1 MAASV
6 DKIFREQAVT
16 AQSQRWLGEILIA
29 RPMTVGF
36 LAMAAVLVASAIVAF
51 LAFADYTRKE
61 RVTGQLVM
69 SRGLVKVY
77 PPSAG
82 TIVRRLVGE
91 GSQVDVNQ
99 PLYVLSA
106 ERVSTA
112 RGDTQAE
119 IVRQLVLRKGTLREE
134 RAKQAR
140 ILAEEEAALRRK
152 IRDLSNEE
160 AQLGREI
167 EIQKTRVG
175 LASESVRRPRLLL
188 AQGYVS
194 QAFLDEKE
202 QDHLEQQTRMQ
213 ALERTRLSTRRD
225 ISAFES
231 ELENAPLK
239 AQNALA
245 AIDRQVAALEQ
256 DVVEGEAKRD
266 MVILAPQDGTIT
278 AVLGESGQWLTPNQP
293 LASIL
298 PRNSALEAV
307 LYVPSR
313 AVGFVEAGKS
323 VQIRYPAYPYQKFG
337 QYSGKVKEIARTALA
352 PEELKLI
359 GATQETF
366 FRVVVSLDSQSA
378 TAYGKQVPLQDGM
391 QLEADILIDTRRLYE
406 WVLDP
411 LYSLTGKL

>member
-1 MAASV
+1 MDS
-6 DKIFREQAVT
+6 IFREQAVS
-16 AQSQRWLGEILIA
+16 AQNQRGLGEILIV
-29 RPMTVGF
+29 RPMSVAF
-36 LAMAAVLVASAIVAF
+36 LTAAAVLIAATIVAF
-51 LAFADYTRKE
+51 LMLAEYTRKE
-61 RVTGQLVM
+61 RVTGQLIM

-91 GSQVDVNQ
+91 GSQVEANQ
-99 PLYVLSA
+99 PLYVLST
-106 ERVSTA
+106 ERVSSA

-119 IVRQLVLRKGTLREE
+119 IVRQLALRKRTLREE
-134 RAKQAR
+134 RTKQAR

-152 IRDLSNEE
+152 IRDLANEE
-160 AQLGREI
+160 VQLGREI
-167 EIQKTRVG
+167 EIQETRVG
-175 LASESVRRPRLLL
+175 LARESVRRLRVLL

-202 QDHLEQQTRMQ
+202 QDHLEQQTRLQ
-213 ALERTRLSTRRD
+213 ALERTRLSARRE

-231 ELENAPLK
+231 DLENAPLK

-256 DVVEGEAKRD
+256 DVVEGEARRE
-266 MVILAPQDGTIT
+266 MVVPAPQDGTVT
-278 AVLGESGQWLTPNQP
+278 AVLGEPGQWLTPNQP

-298 PRNSALEAV
+298 PKDAAIEAV

-313 AVGFVEAGKS
+313 AIGFVETGKP

-337 QYSGKVKEIARTALA
+337 QYSGTVKEIARTALA
-352 PEELKLI
+352 PEELKLV

-378 TAYGKQVPLQDGM
+378 TAYGKQIRLQDGM